1 MASPGQLPPMQ
12 LLVPTGNLTD
22 LRDLPEDAQDAILL
36 AFDLGKAGLD
46 KVCEKWSLW
55 CDLNANHSMCMQ
67 PNHDSWK
74 QGCKALGWDGD
85 RPPRDVEDRE
95 QTWRAFF
102 NGICKGLWELQT
114 IGNTPLN
121 PEGFRS
127 AFGWFRAFLH
137 ARKNGS
143 WRAWAKRC
151 RGEILDAIEIVLTLP
166 RAQLE
171 NLANKLAV
179 IEDVVNQNMTEES
192 YGNQNLGAFL
202 RNARDL
208 DLWKGSFVDIAYR
221 QRNTKQQAL
230 QNLEMRLMAGQN
242 PVGIWDLLIREWSK
256 CTPYNVPGVFN
267 EADPPLDKTS
277 AILYRLSNAG
287 ILDLNRTIE
296 VADFVSYPTAER
308 ANFSNMLMA
317 VTRIAIGPVQDE
329 LCRLVQFFLVNGA
342 RVNEELK
349 LKLSPTPPF
358 GETFGDGEEN
368 LKLRFESPLLA
379 YAVFTKHSKLARVL
393 LDSGAKM
400 GAYVR
405 HGHNPNSYIQ
415 KYTYEREPRVGQ
427 TLLDIAMRVKKLPAP
442 MANSHWQTREL
453 FNTFDVLHL
462 LLERNAILA
471 ESGSVIM
478 EILSNPQTSILSK
491 WQSGVVTIA
500 WYAQQ
505 NPRAAPFRYLDKR
518 VLRALLA
525 AKEYGDALDEAENR
539 NLN

>member
-1 MASPGQLPPMQ
+1 MASPGQLPPLQ
-12 LLVPTGNLTD
+12 LLVPTGTKTD
-22 LRDLPEDAQDAILL
+22 PRDLPEDVQDAILL
-36 AFDLGKAGLD
+36 ALKLGEAGLD

-55 CDLNANHSMCMQ
+55 CDLNATHSMCTQ

-74 QGCKALGWDGD
+74 QGCRALGWDGD

-114 IGNTPLN
+114 IGIMPHY
-121 PEGFRS
+121 PDGFQS
-127 AFGWFRAFLH
+127 AFGWFQAFLH
-137 ARKNGS
+137 ARKVGS

-151 RGEILDAIEIVLTLP
+151 RGEILDAIETVLALP
-166 RAQLE
+166 RAQRE

-179 IEDVVNQNMTEES
+179 IEDVVNQNTP
-192 YGNQNLGAFL
+192 YGEQNLGAFL

-208 DLWKGSFVDIAYR
+208 ERWGVSFVDIAYR

-230 QNLEMRLMAGQN
+230 QTLESRLMAGQN
-242 PVGIWDLLIREWSK
+242 PVGIWDALIREWSK
-256 CTPYNVPGVFN
+256 CTPYKVPDVFN

-317 VTRIAIGPVQDE
+317 VTRIAIGPVQDA
-329 LCRLVQFFLVNGA
+329 LCSLVEFFVANGA

-349 LKLSPTPPF
+349 LSPIPPS
-358 GETFGDGEEN
+358 GETFDDGEEN

-393 LDSGAKM
+393 LKSGAKM

-405 HGHNPNSYIQ
+405 KGHNPNSYIQ

-427 TLLDIAMRVKKLPAP
+427 TLLDIAMRVKKLPGAP
-442 MANSHWQTREL
+442 LADSAHWQHRES
-453 FNTFDVLHL
+453 FDTADMVNL
-462 LLERNAILA
+462 LLGRNAILA
-471 ESGSVIM
+471 ESGSVIL
-478 EILSNPQTSILSK
+478 EILSKPRDSK
-491 WQSGVVTIA
+491 SQRGVMRVA
-500 WYAQQ
+500 EYARR
-505 NPRAAPFRYLDKR
+505 NPRAVSLKYLDKR

-525 AKEYGDALDEAENR
+525 ALEFQDALADAKDGI
-539 NLN
+539 

>member
-1 MASPGQLPPMQ
+1 MTSPGQLPPLQ
-12 LLVPTGNLTD
+12 LLVPTGTHTD
-22 LRDLPEDAQDAILL
+22 PRDLPEDVQDAIHL
-36 AFDLGKAGLD
+36 ALDLGKAGLD

-55 CDLNANHSMCMQ
+55 CDLNANHSMCTQ

-114 IGNTPLN
+114 IGITPHY
-121 PEGFRS
+121 PEGFQS
-127 AFGWFRAFLH
+127 AFGWFQAFLH
-137 ARKNGS
+137 ARSNSS
-143 WRAWAKRC
+143 WRAWEKRC
-151 RGEILDAIEIVLTLP
+151 RGEILDAIETVLTLP
-166 RAQLE
+166 RAQRE

-179 IEDVVNQNMTEES
+179 IEDVVNQNK
-192 YGNQNLGAFL
+192 YGEQNLGAFL
-202 RNARDL
+202 RNARQSE
-208 DLWKGSFVDIAYR
+208 LWHESFVAVAYR
-221 QRNTKQQAL
+221 QGSTKQQAL
-230 QNLEMRLMAGQN
+230 QSLETRLMAGQN

-256 CTPYNVPGVFN
+256 YTPYNVPRVFS
-267 EADPPLDKTS
+267 DVFDKTS

-317 VTRIAIGPVQDE
+317 VTRIAVGPVQDA
-329 LCRLVQFFLVNGA
+329 LCSLVKFFVANGA

-349 LKLSPTPPF
+349 LSPIPPS
-358 GETFGDGEEN
+358 GETFDDGEEN
-368 LKLRFESPLLA
+368 LKFRFESPLLA
-379 YAVFTKHSKLARVL
+379 LAVFTKHSKLARVL

-405 HGHNPNSYIQ
+405 KEFHRSIQ
-415 KYTYEREPRVGQ
+415 TYSYEREPRVGQ
-427 TLLDIAMRVKKLPAP
+427 TLLDIAMRVKQLPEP
-442 MANSHWQTREL
+442 MADSHWQTREL

-478 EILSNPQTSILSK
+478 EILSNPRESILSK

-500 WYAQQ
+500 RYAQQ

-518 VLRALLA
+518 VFRALLA
-525 AKEYGDALDEAENR
+525 ALEFQDALDDAKDGI
-539 NLN
+539 